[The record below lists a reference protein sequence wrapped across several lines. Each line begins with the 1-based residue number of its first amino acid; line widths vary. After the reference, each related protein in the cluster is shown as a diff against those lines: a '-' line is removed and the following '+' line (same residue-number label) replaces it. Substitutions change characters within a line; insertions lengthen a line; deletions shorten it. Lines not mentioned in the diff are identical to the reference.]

1 MGITFTSPLLYF
13 IIMPILVLFAT
24 FFVSKLSFYKKVIEG
39 EDRGRFESLDGLR
52 GFLALNVFFQHAVT
66 NYFYFQ
72 TGVWQIVDVRFFR
85 HLGGEAVIIFF
96 MITSFL
102 YWSKAIAQKGDLDAG
117 SLYRSRFL
125 RLAPMYLFSAGI
137 VIFSI
142 LIQSGFDID
151 LKQFLKDILSWMS
164 LGLETTITTN
174 NLSILPIN
182 AGIHWTLHFEW
193 FFYLLLP
200 ILATALKR
208 KEALIMVIPIA
219 GFALSS
225 PYRGYWAIFF
235 FGILAAHIYV
245 WIPKVSFFKKSIS
258 SVIPLAGIVLVYFI
272 SYKPYSLTQYVV
284 SLVVFLSF
292 VYGADLFGLLRT
304 RVAKFLGIMSY
315 SIYLIHGIVLYAVL
329 NSVDYFYPVK
339 DITAIEF
346 WLLIILAGVLTIL
359 VSSLTYRYI
368 EHPMILRIKSKKVVP
383 DSTTI
388 TEQVM

>member
-1 MGITFTSPLLYF
+1 MITFTSPLLYF
-13 IIMPILVLFAT
+13 LIMPLLVLFS
-24 FFVSKLSFYKKVIEG
+24 FFVLKYLPFYKKVIES

-72 TGVWQIVDVRFFR
+72 TGVWQIVPLRFYR

-96 MITSFL
+96 MITTFL

-125 RLAPMYLFSAGI
+125 RLAPMYLFSAG
-137 VIFSI
+137 VVVFSI

-151 LKQFLKDILSWMS
+151 IRQFLKDLLSWMS

-174 NLSILPIN
+174 NLSILPVN

-235 FGILAAHIYV
+235 FGIIAAHIYNKF
-245 WIPKVSFFKKSIS
+245 PKISFFSKPIS
-258 SVIPLAGIVLVYFI
+258 SLVPILGVILVYLI
-272 SYKPYSLTQYVV
+272 NYKPYSFTQYAV

-292 VYGADLFGLLRT
+292 VYGADIFGLLKT
-304 RVAKFLGIMSY
+304 HVAKFLGIMSY
-315 SIYLIHGIVLYAVL
+315 SIYLLHGIVLYTLL
-329 NSVDYFYPVK
+329 NSVDYFYPVTSL
-339 DITAIEF
+339 TAVQF
-346 WLLIILAGVLTIL
+346 WLLMIIAGFLTIS
-359 VSSLTYRYI
+359 VSTLTYRYI
-368 EHPMILRIKSKKVVP
+368 EHPMILRIKSKKVIPNV
-383 DSTTI
+383 TTI